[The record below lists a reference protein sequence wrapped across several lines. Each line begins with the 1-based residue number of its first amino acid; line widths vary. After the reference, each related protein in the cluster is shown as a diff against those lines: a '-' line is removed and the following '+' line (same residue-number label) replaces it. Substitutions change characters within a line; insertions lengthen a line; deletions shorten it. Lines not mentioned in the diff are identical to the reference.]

1 MENHRKE
8 EYENIVKEEYEN
20 LVDWLEEQQREGLLF
35 EGKVE
40 GERDSDDPFRTSV
53 ADISPESVVMDPN
66 NKLED
71 YTHRNISGAPDF
83 MSSTLTGGLGPMI
96 PPLDLFT
103 PQFGGAVYDASF
115 LAPLDFGKSAPAPS
129 DQSEEQ
135 EG

>member
-1 MENHRKE
+1 MENQTK
-8 EYENIVKEEYEN
+8 EYEN
-20 LVDWLEEQQREGLLF
+20 LDDWLEEQQREGLLF
-35 EGKVE
+35 EVNDKGEE
-40 GERDSDDPFRTSV
+40 GRDSDDPFRTSV

-83 MSSTLTGGLGPMI
+83 MSSTLSGGLGPMI

-115 LAPLDFGKSAPAPS
+115 LAPLEFGKSEPAPYYHH
-129 DQSEEQ
+129 D